1 MMKLAEIQAA
11 CGVLCVDLAAVVD
24 NYQTLARH
32 VAPAQCG
39 AVLKANGYGL
49 GEEAIAPA

>member
-32 VAPAQCG
+32 VALSPPRNAAQ
-39 AVLKANGYGL
+39 Y
-49 GEEAIAPA
+49 